1 MSVQIPCEF
10 IKTKFFYVCIVKDQP
25 IQSKKSLEFNGQHL
39 PNKTNL
45 NIEGIYFINCK
56 LSKVPQGITKIFP
69 NIHMLLI
76 RNTNLSKIS
85 RTDLF
90 EYRNFK
96 IFLFT
101 GNEIE
106 FLCENLFTDCKN
118 LTTISFCGNSLKIV
132 LPTILDGLKNLKF
145 VDFSGNPCYMG
156 CYSKFPGKGHN
167 TTLEEVKNE
176 LKQKFEIFGKNPEF
190 LLERNKV
197 LENLIFKS
205 NENFQKMSE
214 NGKSLREKN
223 ESLSK
228 ILESKEAEITSIK
241 EQLEGSTKRILEL
254 EEKLVILKL
263 NFHAE
268 VKNLRIRQER
278 ELRLERDRTR
288 RDVNDLNDF

>member
-1 MSVQIPCEF
+1 MSIQIPCEF

-25 IQSKKSLEFNGQHL
+25 ILTNKTLGFNGQHQ

-45 NIEGIYFINCK
+45 NIEGVYFINCK
-56 LSKVPQGITKIFP
+56 LTKVPQGITKMFP
-69 NIHMLLI
+69 NLHMLLI

-106 FLCENLFTDCKN
+106 FLCENLFADCKN
-118 LTTISFCGNSLKIV
+118 LTTISFCGNSLKVV

-156 CYSKFPGKGHN
+156 CYSKFPGKGQN
-167 TTLEEVKNE
+167 TTLEEVKTE
-176 LKQKFEIFGKNPEF
+176 LKEKFEIFGKNPEF
-190 LLERNKV
+190 LQERNKV
-197 LENLIFKS
+197 LENLIFKA
-205 NENFQKMSE
+205 NENVQKMSE
-214 NGKSLREKN
+214 NGKVLKEKN
-223 ESLSK
+223 ENLAK
-228 ILESKEAEITSIK
+228 VLEAKEAEITSIK
-241 EQLEGSTKRILEL
+241 EQLDGSTKRILEL

-268 VKNLRIRQER
+268 VKTLRMRHEK

-288 RDVNDLNDF
+288 KDFDDLNDF